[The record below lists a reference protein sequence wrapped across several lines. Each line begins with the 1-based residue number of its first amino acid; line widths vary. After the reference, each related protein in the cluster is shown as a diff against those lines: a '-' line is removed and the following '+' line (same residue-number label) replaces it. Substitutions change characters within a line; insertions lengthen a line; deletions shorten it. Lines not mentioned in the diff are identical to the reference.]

1 MNLTNSVKHPPALM
15 AVKRRSRSGV
25 RENSLG
31 EGGGGWGKGLMELE
45 KALGMP
51 VLLQGYLLRV
61 CTSIFCEIIN
71 L

>member
-31 EGGGGWGKGLMELE
+31 EGGGGWGEGAYGARESTWDACLAPRLFAESVYLN
-45 KALGMP
+45 
-51 VLLQGYLLRV
+51 LL
-61 CTSIFCEIIN
+61 
-71 L
+71 